1 MNKEERTGYIIILC
15 VLAIT
20 SVIIYKTIKY
30 INQQEK
36 TYEYAQNGEIG
47 VSSNCW
53 LDNGIAKCIVD
64 KEIIRVDNYYLKE
77 D

>member
-1 MNKEERTGYIIILC
+1 MDGEDKQGHIIILC

-20 SVIIYKTIKY
+20 SVIVYKTIIY

-47 VSSNCW
+47 ISSECW
-53 LDNGIAKCIVD
+53 LDNGTAKCIVD
-64 KEIIRVDNYYLKE
+64 KEIISVDNYYERE